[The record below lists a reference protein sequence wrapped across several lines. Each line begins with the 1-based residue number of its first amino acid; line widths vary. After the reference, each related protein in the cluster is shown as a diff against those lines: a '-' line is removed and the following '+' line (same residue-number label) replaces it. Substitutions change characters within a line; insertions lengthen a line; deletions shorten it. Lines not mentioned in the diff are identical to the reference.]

1 MKRITLLF
9 ALLGTFFSYGQTD
22 TVTFKV
28 DLNNYPGTFT
38 TVNVNGTFNAWC
50 GACNPMTD
58 ADMDGIWEVALPL
71 PSDTIEYKFTLDGWT
86 AQEAL
91 TAGSPCTQTT
101 GPNTN
106 RLLIVNG
113 NTVLPVV
120 CWNSCGICTASTLS
134 QIDMPI
140 TWEDTATVD
149 YTVTDFGGNISSVVV
164 DPTNASNLV
173 LKSDK
178 PSTSQTWAGT
188 TLGTATGFANA
199 IPFAAGS
206 TTVDVDVWS
215 ADAGITVRLKVE
227 DATDATITCEADAT
241 TTLAGGWQTLSFDF
255 SNQATGTAALN
266 LSNTYDK
273 MSIFYNFNAV
283 PTATET
289 YYCDNVV
296 FGAGGP
302 PAGTHNVTFRVDMN
316 YYPGAFT
323 TPEVNGEFNGWCGSC
338 AAMTDV
344 DLDGIWEI
352 QVPISADSIEYKFSF
367 DNWTGQEAL
376 LPGSPCTKTTGPNT
390 NRFMHVT
397 KDTILPEV
405 CWGSCMECTGVPTS
419 ANVTFKV
426 DLSEYTG
433 SYTQVNLN
441 GSFNNWCGTCTQMT
455 SPNNDSIYE
464 VTVLVSTDTI
474 EYKFTLD
481 GWTTD
486 EQLTQGD
493 FCTLTTID
501 GANTYTNRFLVTS
514 ADTTL
519 PAVCWE
525 SCLTCNSIG
534 LDENWGQNL
543 TISPNPSTGLVALRA
558 DFDVVSDLEITV
570 TDIQG
575 RVIFQE
581 EVTTNQL
588 DKTVDLR
595 GVANGMYMIHLASEL
610 GSVTEKVLIT
620 H

>member
-1 MKRITLLF
+1 
-9 ALLGTFFSYGQTD
+9 
-22 TVTFKV
+22 
-28 DLNNYPGTFT
+28 
-38 TVNVNGTFNAWC
+38 
-50 GACNPMTD
+50 
-58 ADMDGIWEVALPL
+58 
-71 PSDTIEYKFTLDGWT
+71 
-86 AQEAL
+86 
-91 TAGSPCTQTT
+91 
-101 GPNTN
+101 
-106 RLLIVNG
+106 
-113 NTVLPVV
+113 
-120 CWNSCGICTASTLS
+120 
-134 QIDMPI
+134 
-140 TWEDTATVD
+140 
-149 YTVTDFGGNISSVVV
+149 
-164 DPTNASNLV
+164 
-173 LKSDK
+173 
-178 PSTSQTWAGT
+178 
-188 TLGTATGFANA
+188 
-199 IPFAAGS
+199 
-206 TTVDVDVWS
+206 
-215 ADAGITVRLKVE
+215 
-227 DATDATITCEADAT
+227 
-241 TTLAGGWQTLSFDF
+241 
-255 SNQATGTAALN
+255 
-266 LSNTYDK
+266 
-273 MSIFYNFNAV
+273 
-283 PTATET
+283 
-289 YYCDNVV
+289 
-296 FGAGGP
+296 
-302 PAGTHNVTFRVDMN
+302 
-316 YYPGAFT
+316 
-323 TPEVNGEFNGWCGSC
+323 
-338 AAMTDV
+338 
-344 DLDGIWEI
+344 
-352 QVPISADSIEYKFSF
+352 
-367 DNWTGQEAL
+367 
-376 LPGSPCTKTTGPNT
+376 
-390 NRFMHVT
+390 
-397 KDTILPEV
+397 
-405 CWGSCMECTGVPTS
+405 MECTGVPTS

-581 EVTTNQL
+581 EITTNQL

-595 GVANGMYMIHLASEL
+595 GVANGMYMVHLASEQ